1 MNTEIISQSSF
12 RKQLTTTFTIGIL
25 ALAIITSLTTAWITS
40 ANVYDQMVEDGL
52 QVTNTVAEQSVLS
65 LLYGSGDNAEDA
77 FNAAMGFPSISHV
90 TLLTTDGSV
99 LLSKGRNTS
108 KPTRLVPKDH
118 EAILAEENSD
128 EWIFVAPVYSEGQI
142 ESPDNAIA
150 LAQQD
155 ESNARELLGTVVV
168 TKSKSKLK
176 KTVTATI
183 TNNLGVTVIVAVILL
198 MIVRSSFSR
207 LTQPLS
213 ELSLVMG
220 RAELGDADAH
230 AALQGPKEVHNIA
243 RAFNKMM
250 EALAERDAQL
260 RRHNEFLEHEV
271 AQRTH
276 DLVYA
281 RDMAIQA
288 NQNKSDFLSRVSH
301 ELRTPLQSI
310 LGYSDLI
317 IEELP
322 VEMGELH
329 HDIETIIANAN
340 HLLIMINSILDMSK
354 LESGQ
359 MQLQLSQV
367 NLRKLISGVVE
378 TTTPLL
384 QTNQN
389 RLEKKLKLKQESIVI
404 DEAKLRQIILNLLSN
419 AIKFTHEGL
428 IQLEVIC
435 TTELLH
441 LTVKDS
447 GIGMESDQIEHIFDP
462 FYQVESSITRR
473 FQGTGLGLAIT
484 YQFCRL
490 MGGTIKVTSHYHQ
503 GSTFEVF
510 IPIPI
515 KEARD
520 SADF

>member
-1 MNTEIISQSSF
+1 MSTNTTSQSSF
-12 RKQLTTTFTIGIL
+12 RKQLTTTFTLGIL

-40 ANVYDQMVEDGL
+40 VNVYDQMVEDGL

-77 FNAAMGFPSISHV
+77 FKAALGFPSITHV
-90 TLLTTDGSV
+90 TLLTANGTV
-99 LLSKGRNTS
+99 LLSKGSTTTQSPHSVLNG
-108 KPTRLVPKDH
+108 H

-128 EWIFVAPVYSEGQI
+128 EWIFVAPVYSEDHI
-142 ESPDNAIA
+142 ESTGNAIA
-150 LAQQD
+150 LLQD
-155 ESNARELLGTVVV
+155 EKSSRELLGTVVV
-168 TKSKSKLK
+168 TKSKTKLK
-176 KTVTATI
+176 QTVAATLA
-183 TNNLGVTVIVAVILL
+183 NNIGVTVVVAIILL
-198 MIVRSSFSR
+198 IIVRSSFSR

-220 RAELGDADAH
+220 RAEQGDTSALAT
-230 AALQGPKEVHNIA
+230 LQGPKEVHSIG

-260 RRHNEFLEHEV
+260 RRHNELLEYEV

-288 NQNKSDFLSRVSH
+288 NQNKSDFLSRISH

-317 IEELP
+317 LEELP
-322 VEMGELH
+322 AEMGELH

-340 HLLIMINSILDMSK
+340 NLLTMINSILDMSK
-354 LESGQ
+354 LESGR
-359 MQLQLSQV
+359 MQLQLAPV
-367 NLRKLISGVVE
+367 NLRKLIDSVIG

-389 RLEKKLKLKQESIVI
+389 RLEKGLRLEQESIVI

-428 IQLEVIC
+428 IWLEVTC
-435 TTELLH
+435 TAGLLH

-462 FYQVESSITRR
+462 FYQVESTITRR

-484 YQFCRL
+484 YQFCKL
-490 MGGTIKVTSHYHQ
+490 MGGAIKVTSHYNQ
-503 GSTFEVF
+503 GSIFEVF

-515 KEARD
+515 KEGRD